1 MARKNNSIQTESYL
15 KAVAVAVGSK
25 GKGKPQGDFIT
36 GMAKFAK
43 EAIKEV
49 VPANYRLSVRMAI
62 RRKLSTVQVAL
73 AGI

>member
-15 KAVAVAVGSK
+15 KAVAVAVGS
-25 GKGKPQGDFIT
+25 KGKPQGDFIT